1 MQKIFLDIDMSKVTL
16 VSALFNIKREEMD
29 GRTWEE
35 YLKWFDVTLKLKC
48 SMVLFVSEDLF
59 SFVEER
65 RRDIP
70 TKIIVQ
76 AIEEIPYYYLKDK
89 MDSILQSED
98 YKNKMAVLDRIE
110 CNYSLYSI
118 IQYSK
123 FKWIENVIQNND
135 FNSELFFWIDAG
147 ASRFFDGFDLEK
159 EFPGVA
165 ANKELDKL
173 GEKFLIQQNMESY
186 SDLVSSNGLDKS
198 YFYDARS
205 FVCGT
210 FFGMHKNIHSK
221 ILNEIENILFND
233 MISKNNLN
241 NEQIALGYLVKNKP
255 ELFEIFYRNNW
266 KQIELFTELTK

>member
-1 MQKIFLDIDMSKVTL
+1 MKNITITT
-16 VSALFNIKREEMD
+16 ALFNINRENMD
-29 GRTWEE
+29 GRTWDE
-35 YLKWFDVTLKLKC
+35 YLQWFSVTLKLKC
-48 SMVLFVSEDLF
+48 PMVI
-59 SFVEER
+59 FVEESLVDFVKSHR
-65 RRDIP
+65 EDQN
-70 TKIIVQ
+70 TKIISQ
-76 AIEEIPYYYLKDK
+76 RLDEIPYYYLKDK
-89 MDSILQSED
+89 MDSILQSDD
-98 YKNKMAVLDRIE
+98 YKNKMTVLDRIE

-123 FKWIENVIQNND
+123 FKWIEKSIQNND

-147 ASRFFDGFDLEK
+147 ASRFFDGFNLEQ

-165 ANKELDKL
+165 ANKELDEL

-186 SDLVSSNGLDKS
+186 SDLVSSNSLDRS

-210 FFGMHKNIHSK
+210 FFGMHKNIHPK
-221 ILNEIENILFND
+221 ILGEIENILFND

-255 ELFEIFYRNNW
+255 EFFEIFYRNNW
-266 KQIELFTELTK
+266 KQMELFTELTK

>member
-1 MQKIFLDIDMSKVTL
+1 MQKIFLDIYMSKVTL

-35 YLKWFDVTLKLKC
+35 YLKWFDITLKLKC
-48 SMVLFVSEDLF
+48 PMVLFVSEDLF

-76 AIEEIPYYYLKDK
+76 TIEKIPYYYLKDK

-118 IQYSK
+118 IQYYK
-123 FKWIENVIQNND
+123 FKWIENAIQNNI

-165 ANKELDKL
+165 ANKELDEL
-173 GEKFLIQQNMESY
+173 GEKILIQQNMESY

-221 ILNEIENILFND
+221 ILSEIENILFND
-233 MISKNNLN
+233 MISRNNLN

>member
-1 MQKIFLDIDMSKVTL
+1 MSKVTL

-29 GRTWEE
+29 GRAWEE

-48 SMVLFVSEDLF
+48 PMVLFVSGDLL
-59 SFVEER
+59 SFVEKR
-65 RRDIP
+65 RKDIP
-70 TKIIVQ
+70 TKTIVQ
-76 AIEEIPYYYLKDK
+76 NIEEIPYYYLKDK

-98 YKNKMAVLDRIE
+98 YKNKMAVLNRIE

-123 FKWIENVIQNND
+123 FKWIEKAIQNND
-135 FNSELFFWIDAG
+135 FDSELFFWIDAG

-165 ANKELDKL
+165 ANKELNEL
-173 GEKFLIQQNMESY
+173 GKKVLIQQNMESY
-186 SDLVSSNGLDKS
+186 SDLVSSNVLDKS

-221 ILNEIENILFND
+221 ILGEIENILFND

-255 ELFEIFYRNNW
+255 ELFEVFYRNNW

>member
-1 MQKIFLDIDMSKVTL
+1 MQKIFQDIDMSKVTL

-35 YLKWFDVTLKLKC
+35 YLKWFDITLKLKC
-48 SMVLFVSEDLF
+48 PMVLFVSGDLL
-59 SFVEER
+59 SFVEKR
-65 RRDIP
+65 RKDIP
-70 TKIIVQ
+70 TKVIVQ
-76 AIEEIPYYYLKDK
+76 TIEEIPYYYLKDK
-89 MDSILQSED
+89 MDIILQSDD
-98 YKNKMAVLDRIE
+98 YRNKMEVLDRIE

-123 FKWIENVIQNND
+123 FKWIEKAIQNND
-135 FNSELFFWIDAG
+135 FDNELFFWIDAG
-147 ASRFFDGFDLEK
+147 ASRFFDGFDLGK

-165 ANKELDKL
+165 ANKELNKL
-173 GEKFLIQQNMESY
+173 GEKVLIQQNMESY
-186 SDLVSSNGLDKS
+186 SDLVSSNALDKS

-221 ILNEIENILFND
+221 ILGEIENIVFND

-241 NEQIALGYLVKNKP
+241 NEQITLGYLVKNKP
-255 ELFEIFYRNNW
+255 ELFEVFYRNNW

>member
-1 MQKIFLDIDMSKVTL
+1 MSKVTL
-16 VSALFNIKREEMD
+16 VSALFNIKREKMD

-35 YLKWFDVTLKLKC
+35 YLGWFDATLKLKC
-48 SMVLFVSEDLF
+48 PMVLFVSEDLL

-76 AIEEIPYYYLKDK
+76 TIEEIPYYYLKDK
-89 MDSILQSED
+89 IDSILQSD
-98 YKNKMAVLDRIE
+98 GYKNKMAVLDRIE

-123 FKWIENVIQNND
+123 FKWIENAIQNND

-147 ASRFFDGFDLEK
+147 ASRFFEGFDLEQ

-165 ANKELDKL
+165 ANEALNGL
-173 GEKFLIQQNMESY
+173 CEKFLIQQNMESY
-186 SDLVSSNGLDKS
+186 SDLVSSNCLDKN

-205 FVCGT
+205 FVCGN
-210 FFGMHKNIHSK
+210 FFGVHKNIHFR
-221 ILNEIENILFND
+221 ILSEIENILFND
-233 MISKNNLN
+233 MISENNLN
-241 NEQIALGYLVKNKP
+241 NEQIALGYLTKNKP
-255 ELFEIFYRNNW
+255 ELFEIFYRNN
-266 KQIELFTELTK
+266 